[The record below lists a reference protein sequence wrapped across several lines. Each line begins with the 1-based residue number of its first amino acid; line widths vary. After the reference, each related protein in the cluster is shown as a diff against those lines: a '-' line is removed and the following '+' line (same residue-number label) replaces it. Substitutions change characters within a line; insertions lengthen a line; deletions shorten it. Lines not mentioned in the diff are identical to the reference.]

1 MVELS
6 LDVAAFQQR
15 ILRLLHGEQAAVVA
29 GYQTQFRQS
38 FDMIGVIQIGII
50 RNELI
55 NQMIEYALEN
65 MDDTQK

>member
-29 GYQTQFRQS
+29 GHQTQVRQS